1 MLYHSTALIETTH
14 ILIACWK
21 EFRPVGSFKT
31 AGQIRFDQAF
41 GLLPLWNGLMG
52 NHPSQ
57 QEHMDYEHTIVR
69 VITTIGIPIDLEIS
83 EQAIYLRQRSIDG
96 QRRAI

>member
-1 MLYHSTALIETTH
+1 
-14 ILIACWK
+14 
-21 EFRPVGSFKT
+21 
-31 AGQIRFDQAF
+31 
-41 GLLPLWNGLMG
+41 MG
-52 NHPSQ
+52 NHPSQQQ

-83 EQAIYLRQRSIDG
+83 EQAVYLRQRSIDG